1 MPTPIDF
8 YFDFSSPYAYLA
20 SERIDSIASRHG
32 REVIW
37 RPWLMGAAMKI
48 TGSAPLVDR
57 PMINDYS
64 RHDLERCARLAGL
77 PLRLPDPFPFAA
89 IASSR
94 AVYLIEREE
103 GPAAAKTLARALFHA
118 SFGLG
123 RSIVEA
129 ERVAAITEAAI
140 GSDPEDILAGIAE
153 PAIKERL
160 KEVTD
165 GAIAGGVFGS
175 PFFLVDGEAFWG
187 HDRLEQVDLWLE
199 RGGW

>member
-1 MPTPIDF
+1 MPTSIEF

-20 SERIDSIASRHG
+20 SERIDSIADRHG
-32 REVIW
+32 RDVTW

-48 TGSAPLVDR
+48 TGSPPLVDR

-77 PLRLPDPFPFAA
+77 PLKLPDPFPFAA
-89 IASSR
+89 IAPSR
-94 AVYLIEREE
+94 AVYRVERED
-103 GPAAAKTLARALFHA
+103 PAAAKTLARALFHE

-123 RSIVEA
+123 QSIVEA
-129 ERVAAITEAAI
+129 QRVAAIAEAAI
-140 GSDPEDILAGIAE
+140 GSNPDDILAGIAE
-153 PAIKERL
+153 PDIKERL
-160 KEVTD
+160 KEVTN
-165 GAIAGGVFGS
+165 GAIERGVFGS

-187 HDRLEQVDLWLE
+187 HDRLGQVDLWLE